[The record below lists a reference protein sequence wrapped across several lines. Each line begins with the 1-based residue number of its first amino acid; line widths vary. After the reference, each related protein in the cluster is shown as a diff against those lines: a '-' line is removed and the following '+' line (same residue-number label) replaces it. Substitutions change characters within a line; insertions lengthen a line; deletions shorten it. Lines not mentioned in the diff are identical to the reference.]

1 MIVLLLLVGVVVL
14 FYPKERIVGG
24 LRGGPIGLNETAYRE
39 EYRCLGV
46 PYDFTPPWPDY
57 GGKFLCYGL
66 RYDKQCLI
74 DSTGPSGGVIKVKT
88 ECK

>member
-1 MIVLLLLVGVVVL
+1 MIVLLLLGCVVVL

-24 LRGGPIGLNETAYRE
+24 LRGGPIGPNETAYRE

-46 PYDFTPPWPDY
+46 LYDFTPPWPDY
-57 GGKFLCYGL
+57 EGKFLCYGV
-66 RYDKQCLI
+66 RYNKQCFV
-74 DSTGPSGGVIKVKT
+74 DTTGSSGGVVKVKT